1 MKAYQVFK
9 GEQDK
14 HGYQRYNLVATYLDK
29 EKALAH
35 CKQIAES
42 TPLYGDVLEEG
53 EFYGEGKY
61 KSWKAI
67 GLNLVTIAQFQEI
80 IITK

>member
-14 HGYQRYNLVATYLDK
+14 HGRQIYDLVATYLDK

-35 CKQIAES
+35 CRQIVES
-42 TPLYGDVLEEG
+42 TTLYGDVLEEG

-61 KSWKAI
+61 KSWDAI
-67 GLNLVTIAQFQEI
+67 GWERVTIAQFTEI
-80 IITK
+80 DITE

>member
-9 GEQDK
+9 GEIDK
-14 HGYQRYNLVATYLDK
+14 HGHQRYDLVATYLDK

-35 CKQIAES
+35 CKQIVES
-42 TPLYGDVLEEG
+42 TPLYGDILDEG

-61 KSWKAI
+61 KSWDAI
-67 GLNLVTIAQFQEI
+67 GWDRVTIAQFEEI
-80 IITK
+80 DIIE

>member
-14 HGYQRYNLVATYLDK
+14 HGRQRYDLVATYLDK

-35 CKQIAES
+35 CKQVVES
-42 TPLYGDVLEEG
+42 TTLYGDVLEEG

-61 KSWKAI
+61 RFESCPDY
-67 GLNLVTIAQFQEI
+67 
-80 IITK
+80 